1 MDEIIDKIATKFES
15 CDPEFLDETSREI
28 AELLVEA
35 GHLIKLRHGEDGLV
49 WYEYHKT
56 NS

>member
-1 MDEIIDKIATKFES
+1 MDELLDKIATKFES
-15 CDPEFLDETSREI
+15 CDPEFLDETSCEI
-28 AELLVEA
+28 AELLVES
-35 GHLIKLRHGEDGLV
+35 GYLVKLRHGEDDLI